1 MGSTD
6 LRILF
11 SPFNPRAFSQS
22 ASLVLHAQ
30 LHALRNR
37 HAASLATLT
46 KENEQLRREL
56 NKERREADRTRIRLG
71 QVGEEAWIEAE
82 GRRREIGLC
91 VVRLVFCSCAAHV
104 PSSSDADLPRHSYS
118 RLAAI
123 SREQRLMDHL
133 RKWYDRVQKV
143 LSKFADSDA
152 SGEVDSTSSTSVYAL
167 LMPVLGEASQILSV
181 DAGSTVGPNEEEQPS
196 AESSRVYMAEE
207 LLSAAMEDLRLEQ
220 TRRRALEGRAA
231 VQQDD
236 VPVETAVV
244 EQEAVEAEK
253 PSAET
258 DEPADQTTTSDPS
271 TAPLANGKDT
281 PPPPPK
287 QESEEDSSDPLL
299 ASLLSSPSRHTS
311 LQTRYADLH
320 SGLTSLLASPSP
332 AASSL
337 PDDLSALLS
346 RAITRLS
353 DILEDARVEL
363 EIAVDDERRVVES
376 YRVLLKLGQE
386 GKGTKASEMIKK
398 EVEEFVQRR
407 EGGEGADAVASD
419 PVAALTKRAEDIE
432 WDFAAVSVAT
442 TRFVTNAH
450 QD

>member
-1 MGSTD
+1 M
-6 LRILF
+6 
-11 SPFNPRAFSQS
+11 N
-22 ASLVLHAQ
+22 
-30 LHALRNR
+30 N
-37 HAASLATLT
+37 
-46 KENEQLRREL
+46 
-56 NKERREADRTRIRLG
+56 
-71 QVGEEAWIEAE
+71 
-82 GRRREIGLC
+82 
-91 VVRLVFCSCAAHV
+91 
-104 PSSSDADLPRHSYS
+104 
-118 RLAAI
+118 
-123 SREQRLMDHL
+123 L

-181 DAGSTVGPNEEEQPS
+181 DAGPTVGPNEEEQPS

-236 VPVETAVV
+236 VSVETAVV
-244 EQEAVEAEK
+244 EKETVEAEK

-258 DEPADQTTTSDPS
+258 DKSADQTTTSDSP
-271 TAPLANGKDT
+271 TAPLANGKDL

-287 QESEEDSSDPLL
+287 QEAEESSSDPLL
-299 ASLLSSPSRHTS
+299 TSLLRGPSRHTS

-337 PDDLSALLS
+337 PDDLSALLL
-346 RAITRLS
+346 RALTRLS

-386 GKGTKASEMIKK
+386 GRETKASELIRR

-407 EGGEGADAVASD
+407 EGGEGAAAVASD
-419 PVAALTKRAEDIE
+419 PVAALSKRAEDIE

-442 TRFVTNAH
+442 TRFITNAH

>member
-1 MGSTD
+1 
-6 LRILF
+6 
-11 SPFNPRAFSQS
+11 
-22 ASLVLHAQ
+22 
-30 LHALRNR
+30 
-37 HAASLATLT
+37 
-46 KENEQLRREL
+46 
-56 NKERREADRTRIRLG
+56 
-71 QVGEEAWIEAE
+71 
-82 GRRREIGLC
+82 
-91 VVRLVFCSCAAHV
+91 
-104 PSSSDADLPRHSYS
+104 
-118 RLAAI
+118 
-123 SREQRLMDHL
+123 MDNL

-181 DAGSTVGPNEEEQPS
+181 DASLTVGPNEEQQPS

-244 EQEAVEAEK
+244 EKETVESEK

-258 DEPADQTTTSDPS
+258 DEPTDQTTTSDPS
-271 TAPLANGKDT
+271 MAPLAKVKDL
-281 PPPPPK
+281 PPPSPK
-287 QESEEDSSDPLL
+287 QEAEEDSSDPLL

-332 AASSL
+332 AVSSL
-337 PDDLSALLS
+337 PEDLSALLS
-346 RAITRLS
+346 RALTRLS

-386 GKGTKASEMIKK
+386 GKGTKASELIRM
-398 EVEEFVQRR
+398 EVKEFVQRR
-407 EGGEGADAVASD
+407 EGGERADAVASD
-419 PVAALTKRAEDIE
+419 PVAALSKRAEDIE
-432 WDFAAVSVAT
+432 WDFAAVSVVT